1 MNSQG
6 QEATEKNEDES
17 AMAPEIMDFK
27 AEEQAADT
35 PNLVNA
41 DFGKLFHH
49 LRLLNCMMF
58 SFQVDSYNVFVPV
71 KLPSTICHS
80 AATLKLKLV
89 NFVPYYWIALS
100 NFNLDGL
107 LLNHEIV
114 VKQKTKQKSTI

>member
-1 MNSQG
+1 MKTSIVVFCFLLAFVMNSQG

-41 DFGKLFHH
+41 DFGKSFHH

-58 SFQVDSYNVFVPV
+58 LFQVDSYNVFVPV
-71 KLPSTICHS
+71 KLPVCDLPFSCY
-80 AATLKLKLV
+80 
-89 NFVPYYWIALS
+89 P
-100 NFNLDGL
+100 
-107 LLNHEIV
+107 
-114 VKQKTKQKSTI
+114 